1 MEIKYLCNVLR
12 PVMFNYYHKNSVHNA
27 CSAIF
32 GTICIKVFAYVI
44 ILQYEKQIYIQVLNT
59 RNSRRINF
67 VN

>member
-1 MEIKYLCNVLR
+1 
-12 PVMFNYYHKNSVHNA
+12 MFNYYHKNSVHNE

-32 GTICIKVFAYVI
+32 GTIGIKVFAYVI